1 MRTGK
6 KSTRPLDKHRSIERS
21 HRIDKDEF
29 YALLRGVVIDS
40 SKLFNEKIRE
50 WEHFYNYDRPHG
62 GLNGQTPYERFKQK
76 TSNEEP
82 SVTENRQ
89 PYNGGPCSLR
99 FHSFWDSMFQGFWD
113 TSIRRFPWIW
123 RHMRSPQF

>member
-1 MRTGK
+1 V
-6 KSTRPLDKHRSIERS
+6 LDKGISHVYIKPRTPHLNGKVERS

-62 GLNGQTPYERFKQK
+62 GLSGQTPYERFKQK
-76 TSNEEP
+76 TSNNEP
-82 SVTENRQ
+82 SVPENRQ
-89 PYNGGPCSLR
+89 SYIPVTVEPQTSAPTRCKKYNGPADQRRIL
-99 FHSFWDSMFQGFWD
+99 
-113 TSIRRFPWIW
+113 TSHR
-123 RHMRSPQF
+123 